1 MKYRTAGDRG
11 SARKAVVDPAIGQ
24 VLVPAVGVSI
34 SPVPVAAGLVILL
47 AGRPRGTS
55 AGFLAGWLTGIALVL
70 ATATR
75 LGHVTEPGRAAGS
88 ALSGL
93 ALVLGLLLLAL
104 AARTWRR
111 RVVRGPECGP
121 PAWITAV
128 DSLAPGRAVAVG
140 LLLAVVNPKNLALML
155 PAGIALARARLP
167 TEEQVLVGVTFVL
180 MATSTVLVPVVLHR
194 ALGPRVN
201 PALNAAKIFLTRHGT
216 VISVVLL
223 LMVGTVLAAQG
234 AGGLVTMLEMT

>member
-1 MKYRTAGDRG
+1 
-11 SARKAVVDPAIGQ
+11 VVDPAIGQ

-70 ATATR
+70 AAATR
-75 LGHVTEPGRAAGS
+75 LGHLTETGRAAGS

-93 ALVLGLLLLAL
+93 ALVLGLVLLAL

-111 RVVRGPECGP
+111 CVVRGSDRGP

-128 DSLAPGRAVAVG
+128 DSLAPGRALAVG
-140 LLLAVVNPKNLALML
+140 LLLAVANPKNLALML

-167 TEEQVLVGVTFVL
+167 GEEQVLVAAAFMLV
-180 MATSTVLVPVVLHR
+180 ATSTVLVPVLLHG
-194 ALGPRVN
+194 AMGPRVN
-201 PALNAAKIFLTRHGT
+201 PVLVAMRRFLTRHGT
-216 VISVVLL
+216 AISVVLL
-223 LMVGTVLAAQG
+223 LVGTVLAAQG
-234 AGGLVTMLEMT
+234 VSGLATTLQVT

>member
-1 MKYRTAGDRG
+1 
-11 SARKAVVDPAIGQ
+11 VVDPAIGQ

-70 ATATR
+70 AAATR
-75 LGHVTEPGRAAGS
+75 LGHLTETGRAAGS

-93 ALVLGLLLLAL
+93 ALALVLGLVLLAL

-111 RVVRGPECGP
+111 CVVRGPDRGP
-121 PAWITAV
+121 PVWITAV
-128 DSLAPGRAVAVG
+128 DSLAPGRALAVG
-140 LLLAVVNPKNLALML
+140 LLLAVANPKNLALML

-167 TEEQVLVGVTFVL
+167 AEEQVLVGVTFVL
-180 MATSTVLVPVVLHR
+180 VATSTVLVPMVVHR
-194 ALGPRVN
+194 ALGPRVD
-201 PALNAAKIFLTRHGT
+201 PALNAARRFLTRHGT
-216 VISVVLL
+216 VISVALL
-223 LMVGTVLAAQG
+223 LMVGIVLAAQG
-234 AGGLVTMLEMT
+234 AGGLVTTLQTT

>member
-1 MKYRTAGDRG
+1 M
-11 SARKAVVDPAIGQ
+11 VDPAIGQ
-24 VLVPAVGVSI
+24 VLVPALGVSI
-34 SPVPVAAGLVILL
+34 SPVPVAASLVILL

-55 AGFLAGWLTGIALVL
+55 AGFLAGWLAGIALVL
-70 ATATR
+70 AIATR
-75 LGHVTEPGRAAGS
+75 LGQATETGRAVGS
-88 ALSGL
+88 VLSGL

-111 RVVRGPECGP
+111 HVVRGSEAGA

-128 DSLAPGRAVAVG
+128 VSLAPGRALGVG

-167 TEEQVLVGVTFVL
+167 GEEQVFVGFTFVL
-180 MATSTVLVPVVLHR
+180 VATSTVFVPVVLHR

-201 PALNAAKIFLTRHGT
+201 PVLIAARGFLARHGT
-216 VISVVLL
+216 AISVGVLL
-223 LMVGTVLAAQG
+223 VVGIVLAAQG
-234 AGGLVTMLEMT
+234 AGGLVTTLQVT

>member
-1 MKYRTAGDRG
+1 M
-11 SARKAVVDPAIGQ
+11 VDPAIGQ

-47 AGRPRGTS
+47 AGRPGGTS

-70 ATATR
+70 AAATR
-75 LGHVTEPGRAAGS
+75 LGHVTETGRAAGS

-93 ALVLGLLLLAL
+93 ALVLGLVLLAL

-111 RVVRGPECGP
+111 SVVRGPERGP

-128 DSLAPGRAVAVG
+128 DSLAPGRALALG

-167 TEEQVLVGVTFVL
+167 AEEQVLVGVTFVL

-194 ALGPRVN
+194 ALGPRVT
-201 PALNAAKIFLTRHGT
+201 PALAAARRFLTRHGT
-216 VISVVLL
+216 VISVVVLL
-223 LMVGTVLAAQG
+223 VVGTVLTAQG
-234 AGGLVTMLEMT
+234 AGGLVTMLQMT